1 MATGLSLPT
10 SRIRPSR
17 SAAFG
22 VWGVEQGEPRA
33 DAGTSRPEARGRAAT
48 VSPIGG
54 EIERSREQSRNATGG
69 RTGALRPAAVRRL
82 VLHSSWTEDAASTHI
97 RIAPRVAIS
106 ASQLA
111 VFATTIYL
119 HPARALR

>member
-22 VWGVEQGEPRA
+22 VWGVEQREPRA
-33 DAGTSRPEARGRAAT
+33 DAGTSRPEARGRAET

-54 EIERSREQSRNATGG
+54 GNERSRGKTKKAAAG
-69 RTGALRPAAVRRL
+69 RARGLCPAVVRRGG
-82 VLHSSWTEDAASTHI
+82 LHSSLAEGARSTSI
-97 RIAPRVAIS
+97 LVAP
-106 ASQLA
+106 
-111 VFATTIYL
+111 
-119 HPARALR
+119 

>member
-33 DAGTSRPEARGRAAT
+33 DAGTFRPEARGRAAT
-48 VSPIGG
+48 MSPIGG
-54 EIERSREQSRNATGG
+54 GNERSRGQARKPTGG
-69 RTGALRPAAVRRL
+69 RTGAVRPAGVGRW
-82 VLHSSWTEDAASTHI
+82 VLHSSGAEGAPSTHHW
-97 RIAPRVAIS
+97 IAPP
-106 ASQLA
+106 L
-111 VFATTIYL
+111 
-119 HPARALR
+119 

>member
-54 EIERSREQSRNATGG
+54 GIERSREQTRNATGG
-69 RTGALRPAAVRRL
+69 RTGAVRPAGLGRGG
-82 VLHSSWTEDAASTHI
+82 LHSSWAEGGGASHLL
-97 RIAPRVAIS
+97 IAP
-106 ASQLA
+106 
-111 VFATTIYL
+111 
-119 HPARALR
+119 PP

>member
-54 EIERSREQSRNATGG
+54 ENEWAGEECINEAGGGPRGVGPAGVGRRSFPS
-69 RTGALRPAAVRRL
+69 AVGKG
-82 VLHSSWTEDAASTHI
+82 DGSTYD
-97 RIAPRVAIS
+97 
-106 ASQLA
+106 
-111 VFATTIYL
+111 FN
-119 HPARALR
+119 

>member
-48 VSPIGG
+48 VSPSGG
-54 EIERSREQSRNATGG
+54 GSGRIREQTTKETVGRN
-69 RTGALRPAAVRRL
+69 GALAPAGLRRL
-82 VLHSSWTEDAASTHI
+82 VLPLSL
-97 RIAPRVAIS
+97 APDTGCNHH
-106 ASQLA
+106 LA
-111 VFATTIYL
+111 V
-119 HPARALR
+119 PP